1 MKNKDALTIVIAG
14 AGKVG
19 DTVARRL
26 CQEGHDITLIDT
38 NRELLENASAAMDVM
53 GVCGSCAAPSVLR
66 ESEIGNAD
74 VFIAATGNDEAN
86 LVSCQ
91 FARKMGAKHTAARL
105 RNQDY
110 MEDIESLQRFM
121 GLDLIINP
129 DYVTAQEISRAL
141 QFPTATQIDSFPD
154 CELEIVTFRL
164 PAGNRLDGTKLYD
177 LPNKV
182 KQRALIC
189 AVEREGSVCIP
200 DGSFVLR
207 AGDSISVT
215 APPKA
220 LRGFYRDVGVNQK
233 PVRNVLILGGSRIA
247 VYLAQL
253 LQTTGVKVTIIEN
266 DRRRGNQLAELLQ
279 WADIDGGDGTD
290 TTVLAR
296 NSIQDAD
303 GFVALTNY
311 DEDNI
316 ILSIYAKRQGVE
328 KVVSKINNEKFT
340 DLLRDMFPD
349 TTLSPK
355 NLVAERIAGYVTGI
369 AHASDSSTIEALY
382 TLGKNVTATEFIVG
396 ARSACIGRTLRELR
410 LKPGVLL
417 AAVVRGGKS
426 FLPGGDT
433 ALAADDR
440 AIVVTAGQRIFSLDD
455 ILA

>member
-1 MKNKDALTIVIAG
+1 MKIVIAG

-19 DTVARRL
+19 FTVARRL
-26 CQEGHDITLIDT
+26 CEAGHDITLIDT
-38 NRELLENASAAMDVM
+38 NRELLENASNAMDVM

-66 ESEIGNAD
+66 EAEIAEAE

-91 FARKMGAKHTAARL
+91 FARKMGARHTVVRL

-110 MEDIESLQRFM
+110 MDDIELLQRFM
-121 GLDLIINP
+121 GLSLTINP
-129 DYVTAQEISRAL
+129 DYITAQEISRAM
-141 QFPTATQIDSFPD
+141 QFPTATQIDAFSD
-154 CELEIVTFRL
+154 CELEIITFRV
-164 PAGNRLDGTKLYD
+164 PKGTRLDGVKLFD
-177 LPNKV
+177 LPKKIKQKV
-182 KQRALIC
+182 LIC
-189 AVEREGSVCIP
+189 AVERDGSVFIP

-220 LRGFYRDVGVNQK
+220 LRGFYKETGVNQR

-247 VYLAQL
+247 VYLTQL
-253 LQTTGVKVTIIEN
+253 LETTGVKVTIIEN
-266 DRRRGNQLAELLQ
+266 DRKRGNQLAELLQ

-296 NSIQDAD
+296 NRIQDAD

-316 ILSIYAKRQGVE
+316 ILSIYAKKQGVE

-340 DLLRDMFPD
+340 DLLRDLFPD

-382 TLGKNVTATEFIVG
+382 TLGRDVVATEFIVG
-396 ARSACIGRTLRELR
+396 AKALCIGKTLAELR

-417 AAVVRGGKS
+417 AAVVRDGKS
-426 FLPGGDT
+426 FLPDGKT
-433 ALAADDR
+433 ALAQGDR
-440 AIVVTAGQRIFSLDD
+440 AVVVTAQRQIFSLDD

>member
-1 MKNKDALTIVIAG
+1 MKIVIAG

-19 DTVARRL
+19 FTVARRL
-26 CQEGHDITLIDT
+26 CDEGHDITLIDT
-38 NRELLENASAAMDVM
+38 NRDLLENASNAMDVM

-66 ESEIGNAD
+66 EAEIDEAEI
-74 VFIAATGNDEAN
+74 FIAATGNDEAN

-91 FARKMGAKHTAARL
+91 FARKMGARHTVVRL

-110 MEDIESLQRFM
+110 MDDIELLQRFM
-121 GLDLIINP
+121 CLSLTVNP
-129 DYVTAQEISRAL
+129 DYITAQEISRAM
-141 QFPTATQIDSFPD
+141 QFPTATKIDAFSD
-154 CELEIVTFRL
+154 CGLEIVTFRV
-164 PAGNRLDGTKLYD
+164 PAGTRLDGMKLFD
-177 LPNKV
+177 LPKKIKQKV
-182 KQRALIC
+182 LIC
-189 AVEREGSVCIP
+189 AVEREGEVCIP

-220 LRGFYRDVGVNQK
+220 LRGFYKETGVNQR

-247 VYLAQL
+247 VYLTQL
-253 LQTTGVKVTIIEN
+253 LETTGVKVTIIEN
-266 DRRRGNQLAELLQ
+266 DRKRGNQLAELLQ

-296 NSIQDAD
+296 NSIHEAD

-316 ILSIYAKRQGVE
+316 ILSIYAKKQGVE

-340 DLLRDMFPD
+340 DLLRDLFPD

-382 TLGKNVTATEFIVG
+382 TLGRDVVATEFIVG
-396 ARSACIGRTLRELR
+396 AKSRCIGNTLAELR

-426 FLPGGDT
+426 FLPDGST
-433 ALAADDR
+433 ALAAEDR
-440 AIVVTAGQRIFSLDD
+440 AVVVTARRQIYSLDD